1 MHKAGLFQHR
11 IQAIRQQSHRTDSA
25 GVNSCQSQFSPPQV
39 IKYIGLKPALCSQV
53 SFHSSRS
60 MIEQHL
66 HKMALGKA
74 KFMSSEIVLIQQLL
88 FSGSDQWLPVTKGFS
103 SNEVYPEHHPP
114 LITHLYGTQTCPSF
128 HSGHHLHLPQN
139 SPISSATSGK
149 KKKKDPK
156 TTTLIFSNV
165 SIQLPLTSLK
175 FRPQICSFL
184 CLQMV
189 AFSLYRWHPEV
200 GTSGFH
206 AELQAYY
213 LTKSDKSWNVFF
225 QGRTGG
231 SSCGKNP
238 LLN

>member
-25 GVNSCQSQFSPPQV
+25 GVNSCRSQFSPPQV

-74 KFMSSEIVLIQQLL
+74 KFMSSEIVLIQQLF

-149 KKKKDPK
+149 KKKILKPQP
-156 TTTLIFSNV
+156 LFSV
-165 SIQLPLTSLK
+165 
-175 FRPQICSFL
+175 
-184 CLQMV
+184 MW
-189 AFSLYRWHPEV
+189 AFSSHSHHLNSGHKSVPSCACRWLLSPSTDGIPKLGQAASMQNCKPIIWQNLIKAEMCSSKEGQEALLVAKILY
-200 GTSGFH
+200 
-206 AELQAYY
+206 
-213 LTKSDKSWNVFF
+213 
-225 QGRTGG
+225 
-231 SSCGKNP
+231 
-238 LLN
+238 